1 MGLRT
6 LDSQVGS
13 TCKVGSTWAARHP
26 ARTLRPLRLAQGP
39 AQGEGAVPYKRGRR
53 LNPVIPR
60 EGAGSIP
67 MP

>member
-26 ARTLRPLRLAQGP
+26 ARTLRPLRLAQG
-39 AQGEGAVPYKRGRR
+39 EGAVPYKRGRR